1 MMESINNGSTGDA
14 NKTQENV
21 KKMREKSIL
30 EEEKRN
36 EELTV
41 KGGQTKGDVDF
52 ESSDYNVEEVV
63 SRISETLENSES
75 RLRELRDQRKKMLLD
90 DEIWAQFE
98 QI

>member
-1 MMESINNGSTGDA
+1 MKIYKDTHNESLMMESINNGSTGDA

-41 KGGQTKGDVDF
+41 KGG
-52 ESSDYNVEEVV
+52 
-63 SRISETLENSES
+63 
-75 RLRELRDQRKKMLLD
+75 
-90 DEIWAQFE
+90 
-98 QI
+98 